1 MNDKR
6 VVITGMGAITPLG
19 NDVPAYWG
27 AIVDGRCGITK
38 ITSFD
43 PSAHASQIAGE
54 VKGFDP
60 SSSIKP
66 KDARRMDRFVQFAVV
81 ATEEARKNAS
91 LDMGAEDPDRVGV
104 LIGSGI
110 GGLLIIERQHS
121 VLLEKGPTKVSP
133 FLIPMLITNMASG
146 QVSIRLGAK
155 GPNLCIATACATATH
170 SIGEAARIIASG
182 DADVMV
188 AGGTESATTP
198 LGLAGFCAL
207 KALSTRNDAPEKS
220 SRPFD
225 AERDGFIMSEGAG
238 IVILE
243 ELEHAKK
250 RGAVILAE
258 LAGYGLTGDAHHMT
272 APAPEGAGAAQ
283 CMRRALKSAGLNPED
298 IGYINAHGTST
309 KLNDKFETAA
319 IRTVFGQHADNIPVS
334 STKSMIGH
342 LLGAAGGVE
351 LIAAVL
357 ALEKGVIPPTIN
369 YENPDPEC
377 DLDYVPNAARE
388 LQVNAA
394 LSNSFG
400 FGGHNATLL
409 VKKFAG

>member
-170 SIGEAARIIASG
+170 AIGEAARIIASG

-283 CMRRALKSAGLNPED
+283 CMRRALNTAGLNPED

>member
-6 VVITGMGAITPLG
+6 VVITGMGAVTPVG
-19 NDVPAYWG
+19 NDVASYWD
-27 AIVDGRCGITK
+27 AIIAGRSGVTRITR
-38 ITSFD
+38 FD
-43 PSAHASQIAGE
+43 PSSYASQIAGE
-54 VKGFDP
+54 VKDFDP
-60 SSSIKP
+60 TSCITP
-66 KDARRMDRFVQFAVV
+66 KDARRMDRFVQFAIV
-81 ATEEARKNAS
+81 AADEAGKSAG
-91 LDMGAEDPDRVGV
+91 LDMASEDPDSVGV

-110 GGLLIIERQHS
+110 GGLIIIEQQHTI
-121 VLLEKGPTKVSP
+121 LLEKGPAKVSP

-170 SIGEAARIIASG
+170 AIGEAARIIASG
-182 DADVMV
+182 DADVMI

-207 KALSTRNDAPEKS
+207 KALSTRNDAPERA

-238 IVILE
+238 IVVLE
-243 ELEHAKK
+243 ELEHARK
-250 RGAVILAE
+250 RGARILCE
-258 LAGYGLTGDAHHMT
+258 LVGYGLTGDAHHMT
-272 APAPEGAGAAQ
+272 APAPGGAGAAQ
-283 CMRRALKSAGLNPED
+283 CMRRALASAALNPED
-298 IGYINAHGTST
+298 IDYINAHGTST
-309 KLNDKFETAA
+309 RLNDKFETAA
-319 IRTVFGQHADNIPVS
+319 IKDVFGDRAGKIAIS

-357 ALEKGVIPPTIN
+357 ALEKGIVPPTIN

-409 VKKFAG
+409 IKKFAG